1 MHGPTIALVI
11 GIAIVV
17 IAAAIALQYL
27 TAPAGGGGGA
37 QPPATPTQTQTSQQ
51 TGTSTPPSGGGGS
64 IQYDPQLAAKG
75 KQYFNE
81 IGCTSCHSI
90 KSLGISGGNVGPD
103 LSKTLLGNPGQA
115 GSVIGR
121 YFKENGLDNPAADPQ
136 KAAQLLAQFL
146 INSPD
151 YSGTMKT
158 MVNTY
163 KNAYPDWATERVPA
177 LVELLKE
184 AAAK

>member
-51 TGTSTPPSGGGGS
+51 TGTSAPPSGGGS

-121 YFKENGLDNPAADPQ
+121 YFKENGLNNPAADPQ